1 MSNIPLAQARP
12 LQRAFPPAS
21 SDMGWATRS
30 IHGLVAAYS
39 RIPEDAI
46 QLLARISIA
55 ATFWLSGQTKIDGF
69 VLDPIGLTAQFGRPH
84 ITDGAIELFRTEY
97 ALPLLPPELAAT
109 LAATAE
115 HVFPVLLLLGLAT
128 RLSATA
134 LLLMTLVIEV
144 FVYPGA
150 WPTHGLWAALMLY
163 LMAHGP
169 GRLSIDHL
177 IAKRHDDGAHMRL
190 AGSTR

>member
-1 MSNIPLAQARP
+1 MSDIPLAQAQSP
-12 LQRAFPPAS
+12 QRALPHAS
-21 SDMGWATRS
+21 VDMGGATRL
-30 IHGLVAAYS
+30 IRGMVAAYS

-55 ATFWLSGQTKIDGF
+55 STFWLSGQTKIDGF

-84 ITDGAIELFRTEY
+84 ITDGAVELFRSEY
-97 ALPLLPPELAAT
+97 ALPLVPPELAAT

-115 HVFPVLLLLGLAT
+115 HVFPVLLLLGLGT

-134 LLLMTLVIEV
+134 LLLMTLVIEI

-163 LMAHGP
+163 LMARGP
-169 GRLSIDHL
+169 GRLSIDHY
-177 IAKRHDDGAHMRL
+177 IASRSGAGSHTRL
-190 AGSTR
+190 AALPR

>member
-1 MSNIPLAQARP
+1 MRNIPLAQARP
-12 LQRAFPPAS
+12 SQRALPPAS
-21 SDMGWATRS
+21 ADMGWATRC
-30 IHGLVAAYS
+30 IHELVAAYA

-84 ITDGAIELFRTEY
+84 ITDGAIELFRSEY
-97 ALPLLPPELAAT
+97 ALPWLPPELAAT

-115 HVFPVLLLLGLAT
+115 HVFPVLLLLGLAA

-144 FVYPGA
+144 FVYPAA

-163 LMAHGP
+163 LMARGP
-169 GRLSIDHL
+169 GRVSIDHL
-177 IAKRHDDGAHMRL
+177 IAARYTMPPHTRL
-190 AGSTR
+190 EDPTR